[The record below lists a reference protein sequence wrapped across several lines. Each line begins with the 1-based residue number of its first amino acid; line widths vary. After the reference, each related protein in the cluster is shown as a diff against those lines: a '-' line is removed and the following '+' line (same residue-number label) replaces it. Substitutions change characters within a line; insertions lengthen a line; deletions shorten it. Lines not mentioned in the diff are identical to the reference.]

1 MTEILIR
8 EARESDLLT
17 IKKLTLELIE
27 AMGNTE
33 GIDIKLIAENCR
45 NLLNEVNSHILVAEI
60 EGVVA
65 GFVNFTTRKT
75 ILHRG
80 LSGLIDELIVAKS
93 YRGKGIGKQLLSSVI
108 EKSRQLGCCEVEVS
122 TEKTNIK
129 AREFYRQCGF
139 TERGVLFEIDLD
151 DKDVGNFA

>member
-8 EARESDLLT
+8 EAKESDLLT
-17 IKKLTLELIE
+17 IVKLTLELIE
-27 AMGNTE
+27 AMGDTE

-45 NLLNEVNSHILVAEI
+45 NLLSEANSYILVAEI
-60 EGVVA
+60 EGIIV

-80 LSGLIDELIVAKS
+80 LSGLIDELIIDKS
-93 YRGKGIGKQLLSSVI
+93 YRSKGIGKQLLLSAI

-139 TERGVLFEIDLD
+139 TERGVLFEIDL
-151 DKDVGNFA
+151 

>member
-1 MTEILIR
+1 MIEILIR
-8 EARESDLLT
+8 EAKESDLLT
-17 IKKLTLELIE
+17 IRKLTLELIE
-27 AMGNTE
+27 AMGNIE

-45 NLLNEVNSHILVAEI
+45 NLLNEANSYILVAEI
-60 EGVVA
+60 KGVVS
-65 GFVNFTTRKT
+65 GFINFTTRKT

-93 YRGKGIGKQLLSSVI
+93 YRGKGIGRQLLSSAI

-122 TEKTNIK
+122 TEKTNAK

-139 TERGVLFEIDLD
+139 TERGVLFEMDL
-151 DKDVGNFA
+151 

>member
-1 MTEILIR
+1 MIDIIIR
-8 EARESDLLT
+8 EVKVSDLLT
-17 IKKLTLELIE
+17 IRKLTLELIE

-33 GIDIKLIAENCR
+33 GIDIKLIAENCQ
-45 NLLNEVNSHILVAEI
+45 NLLSEANSHILVAEI
-60 EGVVA
+60 GGVVV

-93 YRGKGIGKQLLSSVI
+93 YRGKSLGKQLLSSAI

-129 AREFYRQCGF
+129 AREFYRQYGF
-139 TERGVLFEIDLD
+139 TERGVLFEIDL
-151 DKDVGNFA
+151 

>member
-1 MTEILIR
+1 MTDIIIR
-8 EARESDLLT
+8 EAKTSDLLT
-17 IKKLTLELIE
+17 IGKLTLELIE
-27 AMGNTE
+27 AIGDTE

-45 NLLNEVNSHILVAEI
+45 NLFSEANSYILVAEI
-60 EGVVA
+60 GGIIA

-93 YRGKGIGKQLLSSVI
+93 YRGKGVGRQLLSSAI

-122 TEKTNIK
+122 TEKTNMK

-139 TERGVLFEIDLD
+139 TERGVLFEMDL
-151 DKDVGNFA
+151 

>member
-1 MTEILIR
+1 MTDVIIR

-17 IKKLTLELIE
+17 IRKLTLELIE

-45 NLLNEVNSHILVAEI
+45 NLLSEPNSHILIAEI
-60 EGVVA
+60 EGIVV

-93 YRGKGIGKQLLSSVI
+93 YRAKGIGKQLLSGAI
-108 EKSRQLGCCEVEVS
+108 EKSRQLGCCEAEVS

-129 AREFYRQCGF
+129 AREFYRQYGF
-139 TERGVLFEIDLD
+139 TERGVLFEIDL
-151 DKDVGNFA
+151 

>member
-1 MTEILIR
+1 MTDIIIR
-8 EARESDLLT
+8 EAKTSDLLT
-17 IKKLTLELIE
+17 IGKLTLELIE

-45 NLLNEVNSHILVAEI
+45 DLLSEANSHILVAEI
-60 EGVVA
+60 KGVVV
-65 GFVNFTTRKT
+65 GFLNFTTRKT

-93 YRGKGIGKQLLSSVI
+93 YRGKGIGKQLLSSAV

-129 AREFYRQCGF
+129 AREFYKQYGF
-139 TERGVLFEIDLD
+139 TERGVLFEIDL
-151 DKDVGNFA
+151 

>member
-1 MTEILIR
+1 MTDIIIR
-8 EARESDLLT
+8 EAKASDLLT
-17 IKKLTLELIE
+17 IGKLTLKLIE
-27 AMGNTE
+27 AMGDTE

-45 NLLNEVNSHILVAEI
+45 DLLSEANSHILVAEI
-60 EGVVA
+60 KGVVV

-93 YRGKGIGKQLLSSVI
+93 YRGKGVGKQLLSGAI
-108 EKSRQLGCCEVEVS
+108 EKSRQLGCCELEVS

-129 AREFYRQCGF
+129 AREFYKQCGF
-139 TERGVLFEIDLD
+139 TERGVLFEIDL
-151 DKDVGNFA
+151 

>member
-17 IKKLTLELIE
+17 IGKLTLELIE

-80 LSGLIDELIVAKS
+80 LSGLIDELIIAKS
-93 YRGKGIGKQLLSSVI
+93 YRGKGIGKQLLSSAI

-129 AREFYRQCGF
+129 AREFYRQYGF
-139 TERGVLFEIDLD
+139 TERGMFFEMDL
-151 DKDVGNFA
+151 

>member
-1 MTEILIR
+1 MTDIIIR
-8 EARESDLLT
+8 EAKESDLL
-17 IKKLTLELIE
+17 IIRQLTLELIE

-45 NLLNEVNSHILVAEI
+45 NLLSEANSYILVAEI
-60 EGVVA
+60 EGVVV
-65 GFVNFTTRKT
+65 GFLNFTTRKT

-80 LSGLIDELIVAKS
+80 LSGLIDEIIIAKS
-93 YRGKGIGKQLLSSVI
+93 YRGKGIGKQLLSSAI

-129 AREFYRQCGF
+129 AREFYRQCAF
-139 TERGVLFEIDLD
+139 TERGVLFEIDLL
-151 DKDVGNFA
+151 

>member
-17 IKKLTLELIE
+17 IGKLTLELIE

-80 LSGLIDELIVAKS
+80 LSGLIDELIIAKS
-93 YRGKGIGKQLLSSVI
+93 YRGKGIGKQLLSSAI

-139 TERGVLFEIDLD
+139 TERGVLFEIDL
-151 DKDVGNFA
+151 

>member
-1 MTEILIR
+1 MTDILIR
-8 EARESDLLT
+8 EAKESDLLT
-17 IKKLTLELIE
+17 IGKLTLELIE
-27 AMGNTE
+27 AIGDTE

-45 NLLNEVNSHILVAEI
+45 NLLSEANSYILVAEI
-60 EGVVA
+60 EGIIV

-80 LSGLIDELIVAKS
+80 LSGLIDELIAAKS
-93 YRGKGIGKQLLSSVI
+93 YRGKGIGRKLLLSAI
-108 EKSRQLGCCEVEVS
+108 KKCRQLGCCEVEVS

-139 TERGVLFEIDLD
+139 TERGVLFEIDL
-151 DKDVGNFA
+151 

>member
-8 EARESDLLT
+8 EAKGSDLLT
-17 IKKLTLELIE
+17 IGKLTLELIE

-45 NLLNEVNSHILVAEI
+45 NLLSEVNSHILVAEI
-60 EGVVA
+60 EGVVT
-65 GFVNFTTRKT
+65 GFVNFTIRKT

-80 LSGLIDELIVAKS
+80 LSGLIDELIIAKS
-93 YRGKGIGKQLLSSVI
+93 YRGKGIGKQLLLSVI
-108 EKSRQLGCCEVEVS
+108 KKSRQLGCCEVEVS

-129 AREFYRQCGF
+129 AREFYRQYGF
-139 TERGVLFEIDLD
+139 TERGVLFEMDL
-151 DKDVGNFA
+151 

>member
-1 MTEILIR
+1 MTKIRIR
-8 EARESDLLT
+8 EAKESDLLT
-17 IKKLTLELIE
+17 IGQLMLELIE
-27 AMGNTE
+27 TMSDIE
-33 GIDIKLIAENCR
+33 GIDIKLIANNCR
-45 NLLNEVNSHILVAEI
+45 NLLSKANSYILVAEI
-60 EGVVA
+60 GGVVV
-65 GFVNFTTRKT
+65 GFINFTTRKT

-93 YRGKGIGKQLLSSVI
+93 YRGKGIGKQLLSGAI

-139 TERGVLFEIDLD
+139 TERGVFFEIDL
-151 DKDVGNFA
+151 

>member
-1 MTEILIR
+1 MADIIIR

-45 NLLNEVNSHILVAEI
+45 NLLSEANSYILVAEI
-60 EGVVA
+60 EGIVV
-65 GFVNFTTRKT
+65 GFINFTTRKT

-80 LSGLIDELIVAKS
+80 LSGLIDEIIIAKD
-93 YRGKGIGKQLLSSVI
+93 YCGKSIGKQLLSNVI
-108 EKSRQLGCCEVEVS
+108 EKSSQLGCCEVEVS

-139 TERGVLFEIDLD
+139 TERGILFEIDL
-151 DKDVGNFA
+151 

>member
-1 MTEILIR
+1 MTDIIIR
-8 EARESDLLT
+8 EARKSDLLT
-17 IKKLTLELIE
+17 IRKLTLELIE

-33 GIDIKLIAENCR
+33 GIDIKLIAENCQ
-45 NLLNEVNSHILVAEI
+45 NLLSEANSHILVAEI
-60 EGVVA
+60 GGVVV

-80 LSGLIDELIVAKS
+80 LSGLIDEIIIAKN
-93 YRGKGIGKQLLSSVI
+93 YRGKGLGKQLLSSAI

-122 TEKTNIK
+122 TEKINVK

-139 TERGVLFEIDLD
+139 MERGVFFEIDL
-151 DKDVGNFA
+151 

>member
-8 EARESDLLT
+8 EAKESDLLT
-17 IKKLTLELIE
+17 IVKLTLELIE
-27 AMGNTE
+27 AMGDTE

-45 NLLNEVNSHILVAEI
+45 NLLSEANSYILVAEKK
-60 EGVVA
+60 GVVV
-65 GFVNFTTRKT
+65 GFVNLTTHKT

-80 LSGLIDELIVAKS
+80 LSGLIDELIIAKS
-93 YRGKGIGKQLLSSVI
+93 YRGKGIGKQLLSSAI

-139 TERGVLFEIDLD
+139 TERGVLFEMDL
-151 DKDVGNFA
+151 

>member
-1 MTEILIR
+1 MTDIIIR

-17 IKKLTLELIE
+17 IGKLTLELIE

-60 EGVVA
+60 EGVVV

-80 LSGLIDELIVAKS
+80 LSGLIDELIIAKS
-93 YRGKGIGKQLLSSVI
+93 YRGKGIGKQLLSSAI

-129 AREFYRQCGF
+129 AREFYRQYGF
-139 TERGVLFEIDLD
+139 TERGMFFEIDL
-151 DKDVGNFA
+151 

>member
-8 EARESDLLT
+8 EAKESDLLT
-17 IKKLTLELIE
+17 IGKLTLELIE

-45 NLLNEVNSHILVAEI
+45 NLLSKVNSNILVAEI

-65 GFVNFTTRKT
+65 GFVNFMTRKT
-75 ILHRG
+75 ILHGG

-93 YRGKGIGKQLLSSVI
+93 YRGKGIGKQLLLSTI
-108 EKSRQLGCCEVEVS
+108 KKSRQLGCCEVEVS

-129 AREFYRQCGF
+129 AREFYRQYGF
-139 TERGVLFEIDLD
+139 TERGVLFEIDL
-151 DKDVGNFA
+151 

>member
-1 MTEILIR
+1 MTDIIIR

-60 EGVVA
+60 GGVVV

-80 LSGLIDELIVAKS
+80 LSGLIDEIIVAKS
-93 YRGKGIGKQLLSSVI
+93 YRGKGLGKQLLSSAI

-122 TEKTNIK
+122 TEKTNIR

-139 TERGVLFEIDLD
+139 TERGLLFEIDL
-151 DKDVGNFA
+151 

>member
-8 EARESDLLT
+8 EAKGSDLLT
-17 IKKLTLELIE
+17 IGKLTLELIE

-45 NLLNEVNSHILVAEI
+45 NLLSEVNSHILVAEI

-93 YRGKGIGKQLLSSVI
+93 YRGKGIGKQLLSSAI

-139 TERGVLFEIDLD
+139 TERGVLFEIDL
-151 DKDVGNFA
+151 

>member
-1 MTEILIR
+1 MTDIIIR

-17 IKKLTLELIE
+17 IRKLTLELIE

-33 GIDIKLIAENCR
+33 GIDIKLIAENCQ
-45 NLLNEVNSHILVAEI
+45 NFLNEANSHILVAEI
-60 EGVVA
+60 EGVVV
-65 GFVNFTTRKT
+65 GFINFTTRKT

-93 YRGKGIGKQLLSSVI
+93 YRGKGVGKELLSSVI

-122 TEKTNIK
+122 TEKINIK

-139 TERGVLFEIDLD
+139 TERGVFFEIDL
-151 DKDVGNFA
+151 

>member
-1 MTEILIR
+1 MTDIIIR

-17 IKKLTLELIE
+17 IRKLTLELIE

-33 GIDIKLIAENCR
+33 GIDIKLIAENCQ
-45 NLLNEVNSHILVAEI
+45 NILSENNSHILVAEI
-60 EGVVA
+60 GGVVV

-80 LSGLIDELIVAKS
+80 LSGLIDEIIVAKS
-93 YRGKGIGKQLLSSVI
+93 YRGKGLGKQLLSSAI

-129 AREFYRQCGF
+129 AREFFRQCGF
-139 TERGVLFEIDLD
+139 TERGLLFEIDL
-151 DKDVGNFA
+151 

>member
-1 MTEILIR
+1 MTKIRIR
-8 EARESDLLT
+8 EAKESDLLT
-17 IKKLTLELIE
+17 IRQLMLELIE
-27 AMGNTE
+27 TMSDIE
-33 GIDIKLIAENCR
+33 GIDIKLIANNCR
-45 NLLNEVNSHILVAEI
+45 NLLSKANSYILVAEI
-60 EGVVA
+60 GGVVV
-65 GFVNFTTRKT
+65 GFINFTTRKT

-93 YRGKGIGKQLLSSVI
+93 YRGKGIGKQLLSGAI

-139 TERGVLFEIDLD
+139 TERGVFFEIDL
-151 DKDVGNFA
+151 